1 VTPRIER
8 AAVLGGGTMGLG
20 ICQVL
25 ALAGVDTRL
34 ASSSPARTERA
45 LESLVR
51 RTEIQVDAGLRP
63 ARAVEDVGRVR
74 AADNVTEA
82 VEGADIAFE
91 SVPERLD
98 LKLAVLDE
106 ASRAMPDGA
115 VLGTNTSSLPIRTLA
130 TSVTGGE
137 RFMGIHWFNPPEWIP
152 GVEVVPSAEAD
163 PETVQGLVD
172 LLRGLGKLPVLVSD
186 TPGFVA
192 NRLQYALFT
201 EALRCVEEGVATPE
215 QIDDAVRGSFGFR
228 LPFFGPFRIADMA
241 GLDVYAAVYEVLE
254 RELGPRFA
262 PPSLLGEIV
271 ERGRLGTKT
280 GAGFHDY
287 DRDEAN
293 KLVAGRDR
301 LYAALGEL
309 LREHGWA

>member
-1 VTPRIER
+1 
-8 AAVLGGGTMGLG
+8 MGLG

-25 ALAGVDTRL
+25 ALAGAETRL
-34 ASSSPARTERA
+34 ASSSPARTVSA

-51 RTEIQVDAGLRP
+51 RTEIQADAGLRSP
-63 ARAVEDVGRVR
+63 QAMEMIGGVR
-74 AADNVTEA
+74 AAGSVEEA
-82 VEGADIAFE
+82 VEGADIVFE
-91 SVPERLD
+91 AVPERLD

-106 ASRAMPDGA
+106 ASRAMPTRA

-130 TSVTGGE
+130 GSVTGGE
-137 RFMGIHWFNPPEWIP
+137 RFMGIHWFNPAEWIP
-152 GVEVVPSAEAD
+152 GVEVVPSAETD
-163 PETVQGLVD
+163 PETLQRLVH
-172 LLRGLGKLPVLVSD
+172 LLRELGKRPVIVSD

-201 EALRCVEEGVATPE
+201 EALRCLEEGVATPE

-262 PPSLLGEIV
+262 PPALFGELV
-271 ERGRLGTKT
+271 EVGRLGTKT
-280 GAGFHDY
+280 GEGFHDY
-287 DRDEAN
+287 DPEKASA
-293 KLVAGRDR
+293 LLAARDR
-301 LYAALGEL
+301 FYAALAEL
-309 LREHGWA
+309 LREQGSP